1 MIKHIVMFRFTDDL
15 DKEGKIELA
24 KELAKIF
31 SPLATLKSVNDFKTG
46 INFNEVTYAW
56 DFIIDSTFID
66 RESLEEYQ
74 VSREHQE
81 AIRKAAY
88 IAKEKAVVD
97 YDF

>member
-1 MIKHIVMFRFTDDL
+1 MIKHIVMFRFTEEIE
-15 DKEGKIELA
+15 KEGKIELA

-31 SPLATLKSVNDFKTG
+31 SPLASLKSVEDFQTG
-46 INFNEVTYAW
+46 INFNEVSYAW
-56 DFIIDSTFID
+56 DFVIDSTFKD
-66 RESLEEYQ
+66 KESLEKYQ

-97 YDF
+97 YDL